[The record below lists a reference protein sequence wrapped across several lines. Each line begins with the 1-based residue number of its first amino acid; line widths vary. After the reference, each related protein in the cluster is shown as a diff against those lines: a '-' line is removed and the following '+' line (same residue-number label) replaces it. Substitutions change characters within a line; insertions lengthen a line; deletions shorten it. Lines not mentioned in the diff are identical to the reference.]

1 MANIMFKV
9 GNVDYTDNVIAS
21 DYVIGSYPE
30 YQTWTDANGHEHRS
44 SYRTRVYGTLELFFF
59 TIKEFNDFQANMAL
73 VKQSD
78 LTCPVT
84 VYDNN
89 TASEVTIN
97 AFVDYTPSRYRAPNW
112 DDMMEQIEVTIRE
125 Q

>member
-21 DYVIGSYPE
+21 DYVVGSYPE

-44 SYRTRVYGTLELFFF
+44 SYRTRVYGTLELYFF
-59 TIKEFNDFQANMAL
+59 TMKEFNDFQDNMAL
-73 VKQSD
+73 VKQND

-89 TASEVTIN
+89 TAAEVTIN
-97 AFVDYTPSRYRAPNW
+97 AFVDYTPSRYRGA
-112 DDMMEQIEVTIRE
+112 DRADYIAQLAVTIRE